1 MRDGIKLNYARVEG
15 RHFKNIHRDRHGQCS
30 TEKDIYTL
38 KLLVSYDGQHGLH
51 RAHME
56 GRHISMCLSIDR

>member
-1 MRDGIKLNYARVEG
+1 MRDSIKLNYARVEG
-15 RHFKNIHRDRHGQCS
+15 RHLKNIHRDRYCQCS

-38 KLLVSYDGQHGLH
+38 KLSVSYEGQHSLH
-51 RAHME
+51 RAPME